1 MVKLLNEFWVTF
13 SSIFTGMGIT
23 GRHLF
28 KKSVTLQYPE
38 EKAEM
43 VPGVRHQLY
52 VNIDDCIGCNLCAKA
67 CPVDCI
73 DIETVKSTDE
83 DDLGTTSNGQK
94 KRLWV
99 TNFEIDMAKCMYC
112 DLCVQPCPT
121 ECIYMVPDYE
131 YSQFDRN
138 NLKFQFSDMT
148 PEKVE
153 EVKKKAEEEAARKK
167 AEKEKAAAAKKAA
180 KEKKEKE
187 AKASEGDT
195 GKDDSA
201 KTESKSGADGQKE
214 KKAKTSDSGSTDSK
228 DSETDT
234 KSTSDKSGED

>member
-1 MVKLLNEFWVTF
+1 MVKILNNVWVTF

-23 GRHLF
+23 WRHLF
-28 KKSVTLQYPE
+28 KKSVTIQYPE
-38 EKAEM
+38 EKFEM
-43 VPGVRHQLY
+43 VPGVRHKLY
-52 VNIDDCIGCNLCAKA
+52 VNIDDCIGCNLCSKA

-73 DIETVKSTDE
+73 DIQTVKSTDE

-121 ECIYMVPDYE
+121 DCIYMVPDYE

-138 NLKFQFSDMT
+138 ELIFQFSDMT
-148 PEKVE
+148 SEKVE

-187 AKASEGDT
+187 AKASEGDSAKSDS
-195 GKDDSA
+195 GKAESKSA
-201 KTESKSGADGQKE
+201 DQSEKKVKSNDEDKADKTES
-214 KKAKTSDSGSTDSK
+214 
-228 DSETDT
+228 
-234 KSTSDKSGED
+234 KSTSDKSGEDG

>member
-1 MVKLLNEFWVTF
+1 MVKLLNEFWDTF

-43 VPGVRHQLY
+43 VPGVRHKLY

-153 EVKKKAEEEAARKK
+153 EVKTKAEEEAARKK

-180 KEKKEKE
+180 KEKKEKQ
-187 AKASEGDT
+187 AKAEDGES
-195 GKDDSA
+195 GKDKSA
-201 KTESKSGADGQKE
+201 KTESKDGDQSE
-214 KKAKTSDSGSTDSK
+214 KKAKSNDTDKAEEAKS
-228 DSETDT
+228 
-234 KSTSDKSGED
+234 KSTSDKPGEDQ